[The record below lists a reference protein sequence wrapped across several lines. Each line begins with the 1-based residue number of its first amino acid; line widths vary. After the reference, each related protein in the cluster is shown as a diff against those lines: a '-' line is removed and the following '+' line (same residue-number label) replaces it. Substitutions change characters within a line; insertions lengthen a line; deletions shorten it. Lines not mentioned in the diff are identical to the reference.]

1 MNIEA
6 MVSYWRE
13 LAEKS
18 EQAAIKYR
26 NAFLEASEEASFAKQ
41 KIEDCDRCI
50 SKLESEISR
59 LHTEHQKER
68 HRLNE
73 EIYRLEKAGAK

>member
-1 MNIEA
+1 MTIEA

-26 NAFLEASEEASFAKQ
+26 DAFLEASEEASFAKQ
-41 KIEDCDRCI
+41 KIED
-50 SKLESEISR
+50 LNSEIRSLR
-59 LHTEHQKER
+59 VERQKER
-68 HRLNE
+68 VLFRD
-73 EIYRLEKAGAK
+73 EIYNLKKAGAK